1 MHTYSFIAVFAALAA
16 NVAAAPKEWFP
27 GKPWGGNKCL
37 TKKYANQLVTD
48 FISLT
53 NGPETYNTAL
63 AKELIAVDVE
73 DTSGSVAS
81 VINAGKYDLIHLGA
95 FSKSD

>member
-27 GKPWGGNKCL
+27 GKPWGGSQCL
-37 TKKYANQLVTD
+37 TKKTANQLVTD

-53 NGPETYNTAL
+53 DGPATYNVAL
-63 AKELIAVDVE
+63 AKELIAIDVE